1 MFQVYFLS
9 VLCNVLVGLFLIFDN
24 RIENSP
30 YLITRKKVFSL
41 ILGFSAFI
49 IGVVKLFVVCQPDII
64 LIGDLLPAI
73 AGIIG
78 GMCLLINYYLEYGKN
93 QINLTP
99 AFKLIFVDWKK
110 IIGFCVLIIGV
121 LHFILPQVRVF

>member
-9 VLCNVLVGLFLIFDN
+9 VLCNVLTGLFLIFDTK
-24 RIENSP
+24 IESSP
-30 YLITRKKVFSL
+30 YLIARKKVVYL
-41 ILGFSAFI
+41 VL
-49 IGVVKLFVVCQPDII
+49 GVVKLFVVCQPDII
-64 LIGDLLPAI
+64 LIGDLLPAM
-73 AGIIG
+73 AGIIS

-93 QINLTP
+93 QIILSP